1 MRVCFIQAT
10 FHPFVGGTERQS
22 LQLAQRLRQ
31 KGVEVEVVTG
41 RYKGLKSFE
50 HVQGVPVHRVWL
62 FDSGSK
68 RSFLQ
73 TLSWLVSPF
82 LYLLFSKPFDVY
94 HAHQALSPAAIA
106 FLVSKCKGAKC
117 LSKIANTGESGELW
131 ALNHDSG
138 FLLKPF
144 VLGVDGFIATSH
156 RAQEELLVNNV
167 PSNKIFEIPNGV
179 DTDRFKPVK
188 NNRTLRKKLGLPLSK
203 KLVLYAAKTERKKAL
218 PWLSFLLGAWKRVEE
233 RVKNAELVVLGKK
246 EFEKDL
252 PKLRSVQFVG
262 LRSNPEDYMRASDI
276 FVLPSSAEGLS
287 NALLEAMS
295 SGLSVVGTG
304 ISGTQDLIKQGQN
317 GFLVPPNDKQ
327 ALAQALVKLL
337 NHPLPALGKRAREA
351 ILRRYGFDKVV
362 PQYVALYKDLLR

>member
-22 LQLAQRLRQ
+22 LQLAQRLKK
-31 KGVEVEVVTG
+31 KGIEVQVVTA
-41 RYKGLKSFE
+41 RFKGLRPFE
-50 HVQGVPVHRVWL
+50 RVDDVPVHRVWVY
-62 FDSGSK
+62 DSGNK
-68 RSFLQ
+68 RNPFQ
-73 TLSWLVSPF
+73 TLSWLISAF
-82 LYLLFSKPFDVY
+82 LFLLFSKRFDIY

-106 FLVSKCKGAKC
+106 LLASKLKGAKC
-117 LSKIANTGESGELW
+117 LSKIANTGEAGELW
-131 ALNHDSG
+131 TLNQG
-138 FLLKPF
+138 LGKLLKPF
-144 VLGVDGFIATSH
+144 VLGVDGFIATSR
-156 RAQEELLVNNV
+156 RAKEELLSNNV

-188 NNRTLRKKLGLPLSK
+188 NSGSLRKKLGLPLSK

-218 PWLSFLLGAWKRVEE
+218 PWLSFLLSAWKGVAE

-262 LRSNPEDYMRASDI
+262 LRSNPEDYMAASDV

-304 ISGTQDLIKQGQN
+304 ISGTQDLIQQGQN

-327 ALAQALVKLL
+327 ALEQTLVRLL
-337 NHPLPALGKRAREA
+337 NHPLPALGKQARET

-362 PQYVALYKDLLR
+362 PRYVDLYKNLLR